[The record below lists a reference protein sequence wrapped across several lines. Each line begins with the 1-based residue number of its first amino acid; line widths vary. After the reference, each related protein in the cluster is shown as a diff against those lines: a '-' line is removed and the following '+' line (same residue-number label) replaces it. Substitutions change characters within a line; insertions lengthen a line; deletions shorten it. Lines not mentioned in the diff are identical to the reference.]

1 MREDVPVASADRDKW
16 FRSPAWDAQIAAAF
30 EQRLRRARRY
40 NHAQYIRIQATHL
53 LSSPDPRVREAGR
66 GLLRRVI
73 TTFPDGSEARTAM
86 EQLGGSLADEGRLG
100 EAEQALRETLRM
112 CAQSPAGRSGTSGIA
127 ELRLAEVILA
137 GDDAGR
143 AGEAASLLEAIRPH
157 VQAQRF
163 LRDVVFRYLLA
174 SVRAARL
181 RHDLGVRELARAALA
196 VAAETAPA
204 LPRHPGVGRPRASDA
219 DIAELKQLTAAT

>member
-1 MREDVPVASADRDKW
+1 MARDEW
-16 FRSPAWDAQIAAAF
+16 FRSPAWDEQIEAAF
-30 EQRLRRARRY
+30 EQRLPRARPY
-40 NHAQYIRIQATHL
+40 NQPQYIRIQATHL

-66 GLLRRVI
+66 ALLQRVI

-112 CAQSPAGRSGTSGIA
+112 CAQSPAGRSATSGIA

-157 VQAQRF
+157 VQTQRF

-174 SVRAARL
+174 SVRAPGSGTIRACVSLPAQRSRL
-181 RHDLGVRELARAALA
+181 R
-196 VAAETAPA
+196 
-204 LPRHPGVGRPRASDA
+204 PRRHQRCHAILMSDVPGHPT
-219 DIAELKQLTAAT
+219 LTSLN

>member
-1 MREDVPVASADRDKW
+1 MVRQDVLVARDEW
-16 FRSPAWDAQIAAAF
+16 FRSPAWDEQIEAAF
-30 EQRLRRARRY
+30 EERLRRARPY
-40 NHAQYIRIQATHL
+40 NQPQYIRIQATHL

-143 AGEAASLLEAIRPH
+143 AGGGRQLARGDPAAGPDAAVPPRRGLP
-157 VQAQRF
+157 VP
-163 LRDVVFRYLLA
+163 
-174 SVRAARL
+174 ARL
-181 RHDLGVRELARAALA
+181 GPGRP
-196 VAAETAPA
+196 APA
-204 LPRHPGVGRPRASDA
+204 RSGRA
-219 DIAELKQLTAAT
+219 

>member
-1 MREDVPVASADRDKW
+1 
-16 FRSPAWDAQIAAAF
+16 
-30 EQRLRRARRY
+30 
-40 NHAQYIRIQATHL
+40 
-53 LSSPDPRVREAGR
+53 
-66 GLLRRVI
+66 VI

-143 AGEAASLLEAIRPH
+143 SGEAASLLEAIRPH
-157 VQAQRF
+157 VQTQRF
-163 LRDVVFRYLLA
+163 LRDVVFRYLPAGKDSAKRLTQFWG
-174 SVRAARL
+174 VQILPAAYRGARGSRQRQTSPGL
-181 RHDLGVRELARAALA
+181 LFELLYHRSI
-196 VAAETAPA
+196 P
-204 LPRHPGVGRPRASDA
+204 LPS
-219 DIAELKQLTAAT
+219 